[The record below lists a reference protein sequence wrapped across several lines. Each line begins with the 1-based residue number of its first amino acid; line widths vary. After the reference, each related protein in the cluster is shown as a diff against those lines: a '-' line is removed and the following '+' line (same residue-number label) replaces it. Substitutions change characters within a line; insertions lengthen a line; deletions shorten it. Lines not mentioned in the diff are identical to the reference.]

1 MKKIAIIMCL
11 LVISLLGYSNTKID
25 GEDLIEKKSETIFR
39 EDRIVVEPWMVK
51 PFINKHRENRIIVEP
66 WMVNPFLDNGIDTPI
81 YGKTNSDF
89 GDYAIVRTEDVY
101 HFQGDIYDVYNVYY
115 DDPSKNMKIAVKGNK
130 YIAYTSDYILFYECT
145 KHGFGIRKV
154 LFTSEKSKELFSP
167 KNYSKQTILCK
178 GRKIDS
184 DKALAIIASFVPK
197 LMA

>member
-39 EDRIVVEPWMVK
+39 EDRIV
-51 PFINKHRENRIIVEP
+51 VEP